1 MPRRALLPLV
11 VAGVGILACGE
22 VPRDPE
28 STLDHARGGVLRV
41 GASEAPPWV
50 TGTEGPPGG
59 LEAELVREF
68 AGSIDAEVKWV
79 RGAPE
84 EHLEALEKFELDLVV
99 AGLTTASPWKT
110 RVGLTRPYLKERWL
124 VGVPPGTA
132 SPPELEGLEVAVPE
146 SGPAAAWVKEKGA
159 RPGPVVDLE
168 KAGGPVAA
176 PEWKLREMGYV
187 ATEHHLHTVE
197 HVLAAP
203 PGENG
208 LIVRLETLLH
218 ELRRR
223 DRLEAARR

>member
-1 MPRRALLPLV
+1 MPRRALLPLL

-28 STLDHARGGVLRV
+28 DTLDRARGGVLRV
-41 GASEAPPWV
+41 GVSEAPPWV

-59 LEAELVREF
+59 LEAELVRQF
-68 AGSIDAEVKWV
+68 AESIDADVKWV

-99 AGLTTASPWKT
+99 AGLTAASPWKT

-124 VGVPPGTA
+124 IGVPPGTA
-132 SPPELEGLEVAVPE
+132 PPAELDGLEVAVPE
-146 SGPAAAWVKEKGA
+146 TGPAGAWVKEKGA
-159 RPGPVVDLE
+159 RPVPAPDLE
-168 KAGGPVAA
+168 KARGPVAA
-176 PEWKLREMGYV
+176 PEWKLQEIGYL
-187 ATEHHLHTVE
+187 ATDHHLHTVE
-197 HVLAAP
+197 RVLAAP

-208 LIVRLETLLH
+208 LIVALETHLH

-223 DRLEAARR
+223 DRIEAARR